1 MSASDYQKSAGTTTA
16 ERFVAQLCQHSFL
29 SLWNFSNPYTDD
41 GKIPGNPTSVG
52 KELCD
57 QLVVFGNHVLI
68 LSDKDCTYTAHEN
81 PNVNWARY
89 FKKAVFKSAAQMW
102 RAEKWLREF
111 RERLFEDPACR
122 QPLRA
127 VLPPVTQMKVH
138 RILVVHGVADAC
150 HKALGGS
157 GSLAIDN
164 QIVGEQHDDFHKH
177 TVQPFTIGHISPDK
191 GFIHVIDE
199 IALNE
204 LMRGLDTIS
213 DFVQYLEAKEQ
224 FLSSGER
231 HIHAD
236 GEEEMLA
243 YYLQHLNSAGEH
255 CFPRQGKG
263 EVFFE
268 VGDWAEFIHSDEWAR
283 REKAN
288 EISYA
293 WDNMIEYITEHF
305 EQDTMH
311 FSTDKSFESNEK
323 ALRLMAQES
332 RLSRRKLAES
342 FFEILDATP
351 IGQYRVRML
360 YSKQTPGVGFFMLI
374 VPRNQTDDYAKYR
387 QDRFAMLENYCRV
400 AKLMCFGKLTHIAG
414 IATDGRTTSK
424 GNSIDLLYYEATQWD
439 PGERERA
446 VYIQQVTGMLTNA
459 HTWEAEATEYPD

>member
-1 MSASDYQKSAGTTTA
+1 M
-16 ERFVAQLCQHSFL
+16 
-29 SLWNFSNPYTDD
+29 
-41 GKIPGNPTSVG
+41 
-52 KELCD
+52 
-57 QLVVFGNHVLI
+57 
-68 LSDKDCTYTAHEN
+68 
-81 PNVNWARY
+81 
-89 FKKAVFKSAAQMW
+89 
-102 RAEKWLREF
+102 
-111 RERLFEDPACR
+111 
-122 QPLRA
+122 
-127 VLPPVTQMKVH
+127 
-138 RILVVHGVADAC
+138 
-150 HKALGGS
+150 
-157 GSLAIDN
+157 
-164 QIVGEQHDDFHKH
+164 
-177 TVQPFTIGHISPDK
+177 
-191 GFIHVIDE
+191 
-199 IALNE
+199 
-204 LMRGLDTIS
+204 
-213 DFVQYLEAKEQ
+213 
-224 FLSSGER
+224 
-231 HIHAD
+231 
-236 GEEEMLA
+236 
-243 YYLQHLNSAGEH
+243 
-255 CFPRQGKG
+255 
-263 EVFFE
+263 FFE